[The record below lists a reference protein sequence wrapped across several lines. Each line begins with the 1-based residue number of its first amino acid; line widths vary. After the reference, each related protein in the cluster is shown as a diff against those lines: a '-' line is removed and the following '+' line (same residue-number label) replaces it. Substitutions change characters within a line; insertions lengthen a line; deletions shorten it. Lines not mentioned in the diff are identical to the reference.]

1 MNRLVGNRGH
11 FPSSQTLRVTWSGD
25 LLELPSA
32 SGYRGGFA
40 NCGCLAPRRKPIPLA
55 EPIRDNLK
63 TSQRTAILVSVPD
76 PSRNLGREHALDELQ
91 GLVKTAGVRV
101 VGTLVQNRERPHPA
115 TCLGKGKL
123 DELRDLVEA
132 TDAELVIFDNNL
144 TPSQGRN
151 LEEDLQRIIVDR
163 SELILDI
170 FATHAR
176 THEAKL
182 QIELAQLQYTR
193 TRLKRMWTHLE
204 RIEGGIGAS
213 RGPGEKQIETDRRLI
228 DQRISEL
235 QARLKGV
242 EQRRERMVG
251 QREAFPLVSVVGYTN
266 AGKSTLMNALTGSD
280 VYVADQLFATLDTR
294 TRKWTI
300 ANWGATLLS
309 DTVGFVRD
317 LPHQLVASF
326 KSTLEEARQADL
338 LLHVVDASNPEA
350 EQQAATVEEV
360 LGEIG
365 VEIRSSILVLNKI
378 DAVQDRSVVDI
389 LRAKYAR
396 SITVSARDGTGLA
409 QLGELASELL
419 SDGFV
424 EVDLE
429 ASAGNGKLLAFLAEH
444 ANVLDRQYVDSTV
457 VLKCRVSRNWLARLQ
472 SEAGISKITVHE
484 PADSPQPPP
493 AFTVESE
500 DHV

>member
-1 MNRLVGNRGH
+1 MGGSSGRL
-11 FPSSQTLRVTWSGD
+11 SLRTINS
-25 LLELPSA
+25 LL
-32 SGYRGGFA
+32 
-40 NCGCLAPRRKPIPLA
+40 CRKPHPLA
-55 EPIRDNLK
+55 EPIRDSLN
-63 TSQRTAILVSVPD
+63 TQRRTAILVSVPD
-76 PSRNLGREHALDELQ
+76 PSRQLGKEHALDELR
-91 GLVKTAGVRV
+91 GLVKTAGVNV

-115 TCLGKGKL
+115 TCLGKGKI
-123 DELRDLVEA
+123 DELKELVEA

-144 TPSQGRN
+144 SPSQGRN
-151 LEEDLQRIIVDR
+151 LEQELERIIVDR

-182 QIELAQLQYTR
+182 QVELAQLQYTR
-193 TRLKRMWTHLE
+193 TRLKRMWSHLE

-228 DQRISEL
+228 DQRIAEL
-235 QARLKGV
+235 KVRLKEV
-242 EQRRERMVG
+242 EQRRERMVK
-251 QREAFPLVSVVGYTN
+251 QRDSHALVSVVGYTN

-300 ANWGATLLS
+300 PAWGSVLLS

-338 LLHVVDASNPEA
+338 LLHVVDVSNPEA
-350 EQQAATVEEV
+350 EQQAETVEQV
-360 LGEIG
+360 LAEIQ
-365 VEIRSSILVLNKI
+365 IDMSNSILVLNKI
-378 DAVQDRSVVDI
+378 DAVQDRGLVDV
-389 LRAKYAR
+389 LRAKYPH
-396 SITVSARDGTGLA
+396 SVTVSAREGTGLIP
-409 QLGELASELL
+409 LGEMAAELL

-429 ASAGNGKLLAFLAEH
+429 TSAGNGRLLAFLAEH
-444 ANVLDRQYVDSTV
+444 AHVLDRQYTDSTV
-457 VLKCRVSRNWLARLQ
+457 LLRCRVSRNWLPRLQ
-472 SEAGISKITVHE
+472 TEPGLSKIDVRPSVE
-484 PADSPQPPP
+484 PASLLHKSP
-493 AFTVESE
+493 
-500 DHV
+500 